1 MKKTATLI
9 LLFFVSAFGFSQS
22 FMQGAGVAIFVA
34 NVNNSDPAVVAGLT
48 YSPRFNFV
56 EMENMSVSVGVP
68 LTVGVSGYYNSMD
81 DENSSLSFMVNVPL
95 MINLNVGAGST
106 KENERRFGFFVGA
119 GFGYHLGSFT
129 TNTTDGYGDEFSSYS
144 AKSSYGP
151 AANAGVRIAVGSHHK
166 NIEIRL
172 SYLKGIDVNSV
183 NAYGVATLFNF

>member
-9 LLFFVSAFGFSQS
+9 LLFFISAFGFSQS

-68 LTVGVSGYYNSMD
+68 LTAGVSAYYNSMD

-106 KENERRFGFFVGA
+106 KENE
-119 GFGYHLGSFT
+119 
-129 TNTTDGYGDEFSSYS
+129 
-144 AKSSYGP
+144 
-151 AANAGVRIAVGSHHK
+151 
-166 NIEIRL
+166 
-172 SYLKGIDVNSV
+172 
-183 NAYGVATLFNF
+183 